1 MSELLVAPQIY
12 NSLIIDQYGII
23 IMKAY
28 KCDIY
33 DFITKEIDIY
43 FSPENITIFNLRFPQ
58 LISYLEQVIPIL
70 LRKVINYGYIFFDIK
85 SLNMLV
91 DYDVID
97 GNTFSFKEIKL
108 IDFDPNYKLDH
119 YYIEDIL
126 ERSGKTIHNVTK
138 LTDALLVVSL
148 ILFSLDFNK
157 FIYRYLQRNV
167 FIFSYTINEL
177 LKDNEI
183 KEYVKY
189 LFQNN
194 MGNITE
200 LINSYLNN
208 YGELTLWSDKMESL
222 PNKDNFQSFTTYD
235 GKVYSLLEKMNINLD
250 PLPKKSDLPA
260 LAPLNPLL
268 LMPPALS
275 MSLPKLQPLE
285 RPTYIT
291 PPIKKISK
299 SPPPH
304 KRNIRYRSRLEQV
317 QKTKQEE
324 RGIKRTYEG
333 I

>member
-1 MSELLVAPQIY
+1 
-12 NSLIIDQYGII
+12 
-23 IMKAY
+23 
-28 KCDIY
+28 
-33 DFITKEIDIY
+33 
-43 FSPENITIFNLRFPQ
+43 
-58 LISYLEQVIPIL
+58 
-70 LRKVINYGYIFFDIK
+70 
-85 SLNMLV
+85 MLV

-235 GKVYSLLEKMNINLD
+235 GKVFLLLEKD
-250 PLPKKSDLPA
+250 EYKFRS
-260 LAPLNPLL
+260 
-268 LMPPALS
+268 
-275 MSLPKLQPLE
+275 
-285 RPTYIT
+285 IT
-291 PPIKKISK
+291 
-299 SPPPH
+299 
-304 KRNIRYRSRLEQV
+304 
-317 QKTKQEE
+317 
-324 RGIKRTYEG
+324 
-333 I
+333 